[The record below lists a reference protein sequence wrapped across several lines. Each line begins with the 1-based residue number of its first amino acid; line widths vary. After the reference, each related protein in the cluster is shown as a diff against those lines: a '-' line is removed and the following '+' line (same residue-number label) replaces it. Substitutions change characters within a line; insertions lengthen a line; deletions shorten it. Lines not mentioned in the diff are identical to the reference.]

1 MGHCLLGPGG
11 LLTLRF
17 YKHWLPS
24 VTVTYLPV
32 KWGLKTD
39 VLCPEVMVTPLQTA
53 CLLVSK
59 AIDPARTCCWVLG
72 GGAWTSSAPETSAQR
87 RHLRHVLVRNLGVV
101 VAPFSLTTNSLRGL
115 VLPPLTAQA
124 LNPSHCGLPGPGQQ
138 PQPCLC
144 SLPPVCSLLCSLE
157 SVLKQSEHCPAL
169 AWRPGGR
176 STTHR
181 TVCWLAFMSFK
192 TQHAPGISPAPDLTI
207 FLPPKTLGSV
217 LQPHPHPPM

>member
-1 MGHCLLGPGG
+1 M
-11 LLTLRF
+11 
-17 YKHWLPS
+17 
-24 VTVTYLPV
+24 

-59 AIDPARTCCWVLG
+59 ATDPARTCCWVLE
-72 GGAWTSSAPETSAQR
+72 GGAWTSSAPETSAQH

-124 LNPSHCGLPGPGQQ
+124 PTPSHCGLPGPGQQ

-144 SLPPVCSLLCSLE
+144 SLPPVCSLLCSQE
-157 SVLKQSEHCPAL
+157 RSNTQSTVLPLLGTLQGGPPLTGQSAGWPS
-169 AWRPGGR
+169 G
-176 STTHR
+176 
-181 TVCWLAFMSFK
+181 SFK
-192 TQHAPGISPAPDLTI
+192 TQHAPGISSPGPHHLLAPQNPRLCAPAPR
-207 FLPPKTLGSV
+207 PP
-217 LQPHPHPPM
+217 PCE